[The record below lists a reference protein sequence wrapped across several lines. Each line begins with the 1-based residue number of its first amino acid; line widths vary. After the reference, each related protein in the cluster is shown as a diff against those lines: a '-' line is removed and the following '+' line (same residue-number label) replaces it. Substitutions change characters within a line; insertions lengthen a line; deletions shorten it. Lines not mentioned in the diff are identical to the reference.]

1 MRHRILLSGALL
13 TVIGLIGRYAIFTFV
28 LDPNFMNME
37 APPLPFYAFPV
48 SAITEALLLF
58 SLPAAVVIEIVQ
70 WRTKVSRSAST

>member
-48 SAITEALLLF
+48 NVITVTLLFF
-58 SLPAAVVIEIVQ
+58 SLPAAVVIEVAL
-70 WRTKVSRSAST
+70 WRTRVNRCA